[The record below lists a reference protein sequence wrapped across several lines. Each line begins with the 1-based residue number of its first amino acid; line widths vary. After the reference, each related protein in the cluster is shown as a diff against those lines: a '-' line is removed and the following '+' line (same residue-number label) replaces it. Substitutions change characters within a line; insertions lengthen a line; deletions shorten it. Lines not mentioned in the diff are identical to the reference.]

1 MSIILFILSVALLLL
16 VIAVWVGFASSLLLT
31 SHYELKQ
38 KAQHG
43 DQQAKVVYGL
53 THGGRQIFVA
63 LLFGGLIAVCLLTT
77 LLDAVMPSL
86 LASVFTA
93 LLVAFFGILVP
104 FLYGEKLGLAL
115 TTWFAPVAAKMLT
128 VMQPV
133 TRPIAERIDIAIG
146 KKSVLYSKEQ
156 LLKIIDSHA
165 DATLTD
171 ISPDEAL
178 LVRNSLSFS
187 DRYVKDIMVP
197 RNMVSMVASHAEIG
211 PLMMDEMHQSGH
223 SRFPVFQHDNPDQIV
238 GMLYLHN
245 LVGDKKSGAVS
256 KLMSSKV
263 YFVHEELDLNH
274 VLHAFLKT
282 KNHLFIVVN
291 NFEEFV
297 GVISI
302 EDILEQILGKQIVDE
317 FDNYENL
324 REVAQLRAKK
334 EASKNNHV

>member
-1 MSIILFILSVALLLL
+1 MPAVLAAVFATILVAL
-16 VIAVWVGFASSLLLT
+16 
-31 SHYELKQ
+31 
-38 KAQHG
+38 
-43 DQQAKVVYGL
+43 
-53 THGGRQIFVA
+53 
-63 LLFGGLIAVCLLTT
+63 
-77 LLDAVMPSL
+77 
-86 LASVFTA
+86 
-93 LLVAFFGILVP
+93 FGILAP
-104 FLYGEKLGLAL
+104 FLYGEKLGLQL
-115 TTWFAPVAAKMLT
+115 TTWFAPIAAKMLT

-133 TRPIAERIDIAIG
+133 TRPIADRIDIAIG

-156 LLKIIDSHA
+156 LLKVIDAHA
-165 DATLTD
+165 NTDLTD
-171 ISPDEAL
+171 ISVDEAL

-187 DRYVKDIMVP
+187 DRFVKDIMVP
-197 RNMVSMVASHAEIG
+197 RNMVSMVASNAEIG

-223 SRFPVFQHDNPDQIV
+223 SRFPVFQHDNPDQII

-245 LVGDKKSGAVS
+245 LVGDKKSGSVS
-256 KLMSSKV
+256 KLMSNKV

-302 EDILEQILGKQIVDE
+302 EDILEQILGRQIVDE

-324 REVAQLRAKK
+324 REVAGLRAKK
-334 EASKNNHV
+334 QASKNSHV